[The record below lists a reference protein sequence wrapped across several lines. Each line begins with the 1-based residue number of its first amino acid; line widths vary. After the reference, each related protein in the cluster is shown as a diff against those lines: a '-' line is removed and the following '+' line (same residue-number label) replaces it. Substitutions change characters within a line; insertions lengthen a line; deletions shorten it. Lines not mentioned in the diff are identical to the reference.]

1 MFCSAGACCSL
12 SADSQLIRIIYYC
25 YIASK
30 VGQVFA
36 GKKKG
41 GGWERFKNNNNKS
54 TSFESKAPKGLKSK
68 AELRFFLRFNFLQP
82 SVKLISLN
90 INKNGEKE
98 PGIF

>member
-1 MFCSAGACCSL
+1 MLCSAGACCSL

-36 GKKKG
+36 GKKKRG
-41 GGWERFKNNNNKS
+41 GRFKNNKNKS
-54 TSFESKAPKGLKSK
+54 TSFESKAPNGLKSK